1 VLDGVPFGQPALS
14 LAAQLQRRAER
25 AGAPLPFDFD
35 GAGTDSAAEAGVG
48 EELMRVVAK
57 ARSAGVDPELAL
69 REAARHFA
77 DHVRDWEQSHS

>member
-1 VLDGVPFGQPALS
+1 VLDGVPFG
-14 LAAQLQRRAER
+14 QRRAER

-35 GAGTDSAAEAGVG
+35 GAGTDRAAEAGVG